1 MGKTFLFF
9 IAFTGV
15 LQAQV
20 TTITWKDLENVT
32 FEETYLDGFEDWF
45 LVPTFGKDVKAL
57 EGKIV
62 NIKGYLIPI
71 DLDGKIYALSAFPFS
86 SCFFCGAAGP
96 ESVMT
101 LLFKDEKARKYKP
114 DEVATFTGA
123 LRLNPDDPEEFIY
136 VLDEAVK
143 VE

>member
-1 MGKTFLFF
+1 MGKSIFLLFVFF
-9 IAFTGV
+9 GF
-15 LQAQV
+15 QQPSV
-20 TTITWKDLENVT
+20 TTITWKDLEDVT

-57 EGKIV
+57 EGKTV
-62 NIKGYLIPI
+62 KIKGYLIPI
-71 DLDGKIYALSAFPFS
+71 DLDGKVYALSAYPFS

-101 LLFKDEKARKYKP
+101 LLFKVEKSRKYKT
-114 DEVATFTGA
+114 DEVGVFTGT

-136 VLDEAVK
+136 VLDGAVK